1 MAWMPPELLLGLP
14 SLDHLL
20 LELPLL
26 IHLLLELPLLNH
38 LLLEL
43 PLLRHLLLE
52 LPLLIQLLG
61 LELLE
66 DELVVVRACLIP
78 ACCLRRHWGPCG
90 YCLSRCSPCCFCDLL
105 ERCCVGQQRNAL

>member
-14 SLDHLL
+14 SLPLLNHLL

-26 IHLLLELPLLNH
+26 NHLLLELPLLNH

-66 DELVVVRACLIP
+66 DELVVGSEP
-78 ACCLRRHWGPCG
+78 A
-90 YCLSRCSPCCFCDLL
+90 SSPP
-105 ERCCVGQQRNAL
+105 AA